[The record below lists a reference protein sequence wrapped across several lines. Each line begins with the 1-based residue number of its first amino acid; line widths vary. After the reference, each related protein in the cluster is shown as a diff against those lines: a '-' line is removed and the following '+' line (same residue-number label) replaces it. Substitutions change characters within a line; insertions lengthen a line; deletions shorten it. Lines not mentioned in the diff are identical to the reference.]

1 MQIGLMIGCYGIGEA
16 AFAREDFAVFYGF
29 LKSEKE
35 DYKDQKGKAYIA
47 KEIVSNGELAK

>member
-1 MQIGLMIGCYGIGEA
+1 MIGCYGIGEA